1 MYISIHAYF
10 GHAIYYSAANIEYDY
25 LWTVLVGYPI
35 GCSSMPG
42 QRMFWQQEQHDG
54 IDFGRV
60 FVHAHDR
67 QIISFIIDIFISP
80 HSHRPRPFD
89 LSICCLASN
98 ECNTLWRLV
107 FRWNVYACIYM
118 FAIFMQTLPPK
129 FIIAIMLQTLVGRYS
144 RNTARLQRCFV
155 LLYLKHIW
163 RFVLLQLFHNNQ
175 RDTASRQ

>member
-35 GCSSMPG
+35 GCSSMPD

-118 FAIFMQTLPPK
+118 FAIYIKRCHQSSL
-129 FIIAIMLQTLVGRYS
+129 S
-144 RNTARLQRCFV
+144 RLCSKRWSGATRATRHGCNGA
-155 LLYLKHIW
+155 LYYYI
-163 RFVLLQLFHNNQ
+163 
-175 RDTASRQ
+175 